1 MKEKVLILYCLI
13 LALQLPAQQVHTS
26 TISTTAPWTYWW
38 WQGSAVDKAG
48 ITWQLEHFKKSGLGG
63 AHIIPIY
70 GVKGEESHFLPF
82 LGEGWL
88 EIFNFTC
95 SEARRLGLGI
105 DLSTGTGW
113 PFGGPGVTPQNGAK
127 QIVFNEVNASDTLK
141 IKNLLQESSVA
152 EATAFIIN
160 GDGNYNVVKNIGA
173 ASRLQHSPDQKYLII
188 SYEPTNQLVKRA
200 APGGEGLVVDHFD
213 QQAMKQYLAV
223 FDTSL
228 LVIKNNHLPRAMYN
242 DSYEVFKANWTP
254 VFFDAFKNQH
264 HYDLKEV
271 IYAVSPGYPDC
282 QLKEKVMSDYRETL
296 SSMLYE
302 TESTWTTWAKN
313 HQMITR
319 YQAHGAPG
327 NLLDLYALADI
338 PETESFGSSSFP
350 IPGVRTDTDYEE
362 KNFGRPHPLMMKFA
376 SSPAHLLGKKLVAS
390 ESTTWLGNHFKVAL
404 SQIKPQID
412 ELFTA
417 GINHVFF
424 HGTTYTPPNEP
435 FPGWL
440 FYTSTNYGIHSHFY
454 NEFPLLNSY
463 ITNCQKLLQ
472 NSEADNDLLVYLPIY
487 DFWANTKEPLLTL
500 FSVHY
505 AGKWFLN
512 TPFGALSTQLWEN
525 GYAFDYISDRQIG
538 QLKVNPDKSI
548 SINKSHYQSVLI
560 PKISLIPV
568 ETLKSLAILAQQGV
582 KIIFDQQ
589 LPTELPGKGRSADQD
604 QFNELKK
611 ELTNNRSVTIGD
623 ALLALNQLNIRHE
636 SLNLSG
642 LSFIRKQTAN
652 NKYWFI
658 TNLSNKFYR
667 DTISLSEKAEALEYY
682 NPMNGE
688 RGFIDFEKKNRGIGT
703 TLSLPPGSSC
713 FLIAYNHPQKGNSFQ
728 FKIASDEIATVKK
741 SQTEDEYRH
750 GYSMRPLKNKLYT
763 HESLEISNWK
773 VQFEHGS
780 PAVPKMTFHPREL
793 TSWTTW
799 SDPALQWFNG
809 YGTYSSDFKL
819 PSNWKSNKGIYIRI
833 DDLRETA
840 KVTINGLVIGTIW
853 AVPFEIFVP
862 EKSLK
867 FDQNNTIQLD
877 VRNLS
882 ANEARYLDTKGVNW
896 KKFYDA
902 NIVDITYRPFDA
914 SKWEPVPSGIIGKV
928 RVVAVK

>member
-1 MKEKVLILYCLI
+1 MKEKVLILYFLI
-13 LALQLPAQQVHTS
+13 LALQLPAQQLYTS
-26 TISTTAPWTYWW
+26 TINTTAPWTYWW
-38 WQGSAVDKAG
+38 WQGSAVNKAG
-48 ITWQLEHFKKSGLGG
+48 ITGQLEHFKKSGLGG

-82 LGEGWL
+82 LGKGWL

-95 SEARRLGLGI
+95 AEAKRLGLGI

-113 PFGGPGVTPQNGAK
+113 PFGGPGVTIQYGAK
-127 QIVFNEVNASDTLK
+127 QIVFNEVNTSDTLR
-141 IKNLLQESSVA
+141 IKNLLLESSIA
-152 EATAFIIN
+152 EATAFLIN
-160 GDGNYNVVKNIGA
+160 GDGKYNLVKNIGVE
-173 ASRLQHSPDQKYLII
+173 SRLQHSPGLKYLIV

-213 QQAMKQYLAV
+213 QEAMKQYLSV

-228 LVIKNNHLPRAMYN
+228 LADKNNRRPRAMYN

-254 VFFDAFKNQH
+254 GFFDRFKKQH
-264 HYDLKEV
+264 QYDLKEV
-271 IYAVSPGYPDC
+271 IYAVSPGYPEC
-282 QLKEKVMSDYRETL
+282 PLKEKVMSDYRETL
-296 SSMLYE
+296 SLMLYE
-302 TESTWTTWAKN
+302 AESTWTMWAKN
-313 HQMITR
+313 HQMTTR

-350 IPGVRTDTDYEE
+350 IPGVRTDADYEE

-424 HGTTYTPPNEP
+424 HGTTYSPPNEP

-440 FYTSTNYGIHSHFY
+440 FYASTNYGIHSHFH
-454 NEFPLLNSY
+454 NEFPLLNRY

-472 NSEADNDLLVYLPIY
+472 NSEPDNDLLVYLPIY
-487 DFWANTKEPLLTL
+487 DFWSNTKEPLLSL

-512 TPFGALSTQLWEN
+512 TPFGALSTRLWEN
-525 GYAFDYISDRQIG
+525 GYAFDYISDHQIS
-538 QLKVNPDKSI
+538 QLTVNPDKTI

-560 PKISLIPV
+560 PNIAHIPV
-568 ETLKSLAILAQQGV
+568 ETLKSLATLAQQGV

-589 LPTELPGKGRSADQD
+589 LPTELPGKGRSADQI

-611 ELTNNRSVTIGD
+611 ELINNRSVTTGD
-623 ALLALNQLNIRHE
+623 PFLALNKLNIRHE
-636 SLNLSG
+636 NLNLSG
-642 LSFIRKQTAN
+642 LSFIRKQTATS
-652 NKYWFI
+652 KYWFI
-658 TNLSNKFYR
+658 TNLSNKFYS

-703 TLSLPPGSSC
+703 TLFLPPGSSC
-713 FLIAYNHPQKGNSFQ
+713 FLIAYNHPQMGSSFH
-728 FKIASDEIATVKK
+728 FKIPSDK
-741 SQTEDEYRH
+741 S
-750 GYSMRPLKNKLYT
+750 LV
-763 HESLEISNWK
+763 ISNWK

-780 PAVPKMTFHPREL
+780 PVIPQMAFYPKEL

-809 YGTYSSDFKL
+809 YGTYSADFKL
-819 PSNWKSNKGIYIRI
+819 PAEWKNNKGIYIRI

-840 KVTINGLVIGTIW
+840 QVKINGLVIGTIW
-853 AVPFEIFVP
+853 AVPYEIFVP

-882 ANEARYLDTKGVNW
+882 ANEVRYIDTKGVNW

-914 SKWEPVPSGIIGKV
+914 SKWEPVPSGILGKV
-928 RVVAVK
+928 KVVAVK